1 MTNYNQLQTVSRQ
14 IDMLEERIHALE
26 TSGRLFASGIGRGG
40 VNVYDSGSIRVESGG
55 SVDVYDGGNIEVYGS
70 STDPGEIRVG
80 SGGTVVADGPVS
92 FSKSSSFSGN
102 VTISADLVIKGN
114 LTIKKGII
122 KSNALKNQMSGARTS
137 KSASNFSVS
146 TSYTDK
152 ASVTLTAPSWAK
164 TAVVFVGGTAHVYAD
179 GADKYKATIPY
190 IRGRINSTYGQ
201 GSLLPAYGSYQGYH
215 GGSFG
220 VTSSISNPKTITGSV
235 QLRTSQTN
243 RANKSTRASV
253 IMFAIYYR

>member
-102 VTISADLVIKGN
+102 VSISADLVIKGN
-114 LTIKKGII
+114 LTIKNGII

-146 TSYTDK
+146 TSYSDK

-164 TAVVFVGGTAHVYAD
+164 TAVVFVGGTAQFESNTTNSDQIAV
-179 GADKYKATIPY
+179 PY
-190 IRGRINSTYGQ
+190 VRGRIVSTYGQ
-201 GSLLPAYGSYQGYH
+201 GSMLPAVGAYDTTF

-220 VTSSISNPKTITGSV
+220 TTTTISNPKTITGSI
-235 QLRTSQTN
+235 QLRSDISS
-243 RANKSTRASV
+243 RAHKNNKATV
-253 IMFAIYYR
+253 NMFVIYYR

>member
-122 KSNALKNQMSGARTS
+122 KSNALKNQMSGARAS
-137 KSASNFSVS
+137 KSTSNFSVS
-146 TSYTDK
+146 TKYTDK

-164 TAVVFVGGTAHVYAD
+164 TAVVFIGGITQVRQQSGAH
-179 GADKYKATIPY
+179 INEY
-190 IRGRINSTYGQ
+190 IRGRINSNYSQTTTLGYV
-201 GSLLPAYGSYQGYH
+201 GSSEVLSS
-215 GGSFG
+215 GSFG
-220 VTSSISNPKTITGSV
+220 FTDIISNPGKITGAIQVRASKGV
-235 QLRTSQTN
+235 YTST
-243 RANKSTRASV
+243 STRAN
-253 IMFAIYYR
+253 INMFAIYYR

>member
-102 VTISADLVIKGN
+102 VTISADLVIRGN
-114 LTIKKGII
+114 LTIKGGII

-137 KSASNFSVS
+137 KSVSNFSVS
-146 TSYTDK
+146 TSYSDK

-164 TAVVFVGGTAHVYAD
+164 TAVVFISGSAQIQSNTTSVD
-179 GADKYKATIPY
+179 RSIPY
-190 IRGRINSTYGQ
+190 VRGRITSTYSQ
-201 GSLLPAYGSYQGYH
+201 GSVLPVVGSADDIY

-220 VTSSISNPKTITGSV
+220 VTSTISNPGKITGAI
-235 QLRTSQTN
+235 QLRANISS
-243 RANKSTRASV
+243 RALRSNKAS
-253 IMFAIYYR
+253 INMFAIYYR